1 MTEKWKKL
9 IDLICEINK
18 NNFEVFN
25 ANIIYHYFRRF
36 KKDLPFN
43 FEKYIENVKKEK
55 KVKFLRRTDV
65 LWEIFSEFS
74 LEIKEEI
81 INYLLY
87 KFHQHNASKKRIL
100 ELEEFLDRNRDEL
113 FRKLK

>member
-25 ANIIYHYFRRF
+25 DNIVYHYFRRF

-43 FEKYIENVKKEK
+43 FEKHIENMKKKK
-55 KVKFLRRTDV
+55 KVDFLRRTDV
-65 LWEIFSEFS
+65 LWEIFSGFS
-74 LEIKEEI
+74 
-81 INYLLY
+81 
-87 KFHQHNASKKRIL
+87 FPA
-100 ELEEFLDRNRDEL
+100 
-113 FRKLK
+113 